1 MTAETAKQFEAL
13 EGQAAR
19 IMQVF
24 TSAGFEAVSPAMI
37 QPASVFL
44 DVIGEALR
52 ARTYVFTDPDGDELC
67 LRPDLTVPTCRLHLE
82 RGASAPNPARYCY
95 NGAAFRFQPQ
105 GAGTAHP
112 REFRQAGIESFGEE
126 DREQAEAETLA
137 AVLSAVQAAGLTD
150 FRLRFGDLGM
160 FRALLRS
167 VDIPERWRQ
176 RLRHHFWRPD
186 AFRQELQRLTQAPA
200 DLMKSIPGDLQ
211 QALNPEDQAA
221 SEAAVQA
228 YFEAEGIEAIGT
240 RSVSEITAN
249 LLAKVSDARAEPL
262 PVTTSRVIERYIG
275 LAAPA
280 ESAAIAIKDLA
291 REEGVDVADALQAY
305 QRRLELCR
313 RAGVDTSQATFCAEF
328 GRTLEYYTG
337 FVFEVFVP
345 GADGLS
351 PIAGGGRYDSVL
363 KAVGAPDD
371 VPAVGAAIH
380 TERLLAATSQ
390 DRMGGRP

>member
-13 EGQAAR
+13 EVQAAR

-24 TSAGFEAVSPAMI
+24 SGAGFEAVSPAMI
-37 QPASVFL
+37 QPAGVFL

-82 RGASAPNPARYCY
+82 RKTAAGTPARYCY

-105 GAGTAHP
+105 QADPAHP
-112 REFRQAGIESFGEE
+112 REFSQAGIESFAAT
-126 DREQAEAETLA
+126 DLEQAEADTVATIITALK
-137 AVLSAVQAAGLTD
+137 AAGLKD

-160 FRALLRS
+160 FSALLRS

-186 AFRQELQRLTQAPA
+186 AFRAELQRLTEAPA
-200 DLMKSIPGDLQ
+200 GLMKSIPGDLQ
-211 QALNPEDQAA
+211 VALNPDDVAA
-221 SEAAVQA
+221 SETAVQT
-228 YFEAEGIEAIGT
+228 YLDAERIEAIGV

-249 LLAKVSDARAEPL
+249 LLAKVSDARADPL
-262 PVTTSRVIERYIG
+262 PATTSRVIERYVS
-275 LAAPA
+275 LKAPVDKAAL
-280 ESAAIAIKDLA
+280 AIKDLA

-305 QRRLELCR
+305 QRRIELMH
-313 RAGVDTSQATFCAEF
+313 RAGVDTSQAEFCAEF

-345 GADGLS
+345 GSSTFS
-351 PIAGGGRYDSVL
+351 PVAGGGRYDSLL
-363 KAVGAPDD
+363 KAVGAAED

-380 TERLLAATSQ
+380 TERLLAAIA
-390 DRMGGRP
+390 GGRT